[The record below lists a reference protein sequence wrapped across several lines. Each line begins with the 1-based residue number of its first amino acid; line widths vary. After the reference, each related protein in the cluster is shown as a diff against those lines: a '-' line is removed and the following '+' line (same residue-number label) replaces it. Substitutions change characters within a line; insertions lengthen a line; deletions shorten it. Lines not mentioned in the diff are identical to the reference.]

1 MRINATAQP
10 KRSGKI
16 QSMLKSNKESLI
28 QNLDVPYQWWRVVL
42 PERTW
47 LFGINFEKLKIGL
60 DKTYQKD
67 LLVQIKLLEGDF

>member
-1 MRINATAQP
+1 
-10 KRSGKI
+10 
-16 QSMLKSNKESLI
+16 MLKSNKESLI